1 MLKCLLPF
9 SAVGLSVGTQADKHI
24 ELQLGGP
31 MLPLK
36 ADNISLK
43 ASFFFLFPRLLVISS
58 GGTIL
63 KPDQSSD
70 INILPQ
76 KLRGNKYTLPSF
88 SFLKVKFC
96 WTVESCLL
104 LLTGCGLHDAFRG
117 CSRIANTVLHSIY
130 IKLFTDVWLHLIL
143 TGLQRTV
150 VYLFMST

>member
-1 MLKCLLPF
+1 MFIALFSRGIKCGHTSRQTYWAPIRRPNATF
-9 SAVGLSVGTQADKHI
+9 EGWQHI
-24 ELQLGGP
+24 I
-31 MLPLK
+31 K
-36 ADNISLK
+36 SF
-43 ASFFFLFPRLLVISS
+43 FFFLFPALLVISS

-96 WTVESCLL
+96 WTVKTCLL

-150 VYLFMST
+150 IYLFMST